1 MLKETFLTLVCKY
14 CSDEVIINDLWNE
27 IVYCYS
33 KRKRHYH
40 TLAHVENVLK
50 QLEAIKQYI
59 EDWDTILFTLFYH
72 DIIYSSLKKDNEEK
86 SALLAEKRMIQLGVS
101 SISIDK
107 CKNQIIAT
115 KQHLHHTDSD
125 TNYFTDADLSI
136 LGADWEIYFK
146 YLNDVRKEY
155 VIYPNLIYNPGRK
168 KVLQYFLAME
178 RIYKTDYF
186 FYNFEEQAKLNMLK
200 EMELL

>member
-1 MLKETFLTLVCKY
+1 MY
-14 CSDEVIINDLWNE
+14 
-27 IVYCYS
+27 
-33 KRKRHYH
+33 
-40 TLAHVENVLK
+40 NV
-50 QLEAIKQYI
+50 
-59 EDWDTILFTLFYH
+59 
-72 DIIYSSLKKDNEEK
+72 LKKDNEEQ
-86 SALLAEKRMIQLGVS
+86 SALLAEKRMIQLGIS
-101 SISIDK
+101 ATSIDK
-107 CKNQIIAT
+107 CKKQIIAT
-115 KQHLHHTDSD
+115 KQHLKNTDSD

-186 FYNFEEQAKLNMLK
+186 FYNFEEQAKSNMLK
-200 EMELL
+200 EIKLL